1 MGSLYDDMMEDHAR
15 KMRGEG
21 KQHKMIN
28 KPRKFI
34 VYIEQVNQTCVDVD
48 ATNEEEAIEEAG
60 KKWKRLYGYPSIM
73 SVETVE

>member
-60 KKWKRLYGYPSIM
+60 KNGKDYMDIRL
-73 SVETVE
+73 